1 MGAGGQML
9 EIAVQ
14 DVAGARLARQAG
26 ADRIEL
32 CCALE
37 VGGLTPSIAMVEA
50 CVVEGIP
57 VCVLIRPRAGDFVYT
72 ADEAAV
78 AANDIRW
85 AVGRGADAVVIGAL
99 RHGTDGLELDIPMLR
114 GWAEVARERNPE
126 VDVVIHRCVDVLLG
140 AGVPVREVARQLADV
155 GGVARVLTSGGA
167 VRADA
172 GAEVLGELAGE
183 LERLGVGVTVMA
195 GGGVAL
201 EAIPSLRK
209 AGIEEFHMSARR
221 EIPTGPTGPGGGQS
235 VRSVTDGELVRA
247 ARAAVR
253 GAQAR
258 GD

>member
-1 MGAGGQML
+1 ML

-85 AVGRGADAVVIGAL
+85 AVGRGAEAVVIGAL

-167 VRADA
+167 ARAGD
-172 GAEVLGELAGE
+172 GAKVLGELAGE

>member
-1 MGAGGQML
+1 ML

-57 VCVLIRPRAGDFVYT
+57 VCVLIRPRAGDFMYT

-167 VRADA
+167 ARAGD
-172 GAEVLGELAGE
+172 GAKVLGELAGE

>member
-1 MGAGGQML
+1 ML

-37 VGGLTPSIAMVEA
+37 VGGLTPSSAMVEA

-167 VRADA
+167 ARAGD
-172 GAEVLGELAGE
+172 GAKVLGELAGE

>member
-85 AVGRGADAVVIGAL
+85 AVGRGADVVVIGAL

-167 VRADA
+167 ARAGD
-172 GAEVLGELAGE
+172 GAKVLGELAGE

>member
-1 MGAGGQML
+1 ML

-167 VRADA
+167 ARAGD
-172 GAEVLGELAGE
+172 GAKVLGELAGE

>member
-1 MGAGGQML
+1 ML

-167 VRADA
+167 ARAGD
-172 GAEVLGELAGE
+172 GAKVLGELAGE
-183 LERLGVGVTVMA
+183 LERLESGVQVLA
-195 GGGVAL
+195 GGGVVP
-201 EAIPSLRK
+201 EAIAALR
-209 AGIEEFHMSARR
+209 AVGISEFHLSARR
-221 EIPTGPTGPGGGQS
+221 EVPTGPTGPGGGAS
-235 VRSVTDGELVRA
+235 TRSVTSEQVVRA
-247 ARAAVR
+247 AARAV
-253 GAQAR
+253 GIT
-258 GD
+258 GSSTV